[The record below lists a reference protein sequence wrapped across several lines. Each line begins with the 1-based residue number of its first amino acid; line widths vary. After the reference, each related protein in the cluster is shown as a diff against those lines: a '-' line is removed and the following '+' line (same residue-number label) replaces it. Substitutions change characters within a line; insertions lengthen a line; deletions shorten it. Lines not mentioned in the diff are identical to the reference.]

1 MLQQLAGVNPCVI
14 PASRTLSMTIIPEAL
29 VTACMSQDMKTIS
42 MPHIS
47 SALVSHCVGLEF
59 EQRCNGHNGVYL
71 ATGDESFFRAIA
83 EGMVLLMTPRDTL
96 CKNCRGRLLL
106 DAN

>member
-29 VTACMSQDMKTIS
+29 VTACMLQDMKTIS

-59 EQRCNGHNGVYL
+59 EQRCDGHNGVYL
-71 ATGDESFFRAIA
+71 ATGDESLFRAIA

>member
-1 MLQQLAGVNPCVI
+1 
-14 PASRTLSMTIIPEAL
+14 MTIIPEAL
-29 VTACMSQDMKTIS
+29 VTACMLQDMKTIS
-42 MPHIS
+42 MP
-47 SALVSHCVGLEF
+47 
-59 EQRCNGHNGVYL
+59 CNGHNGVYL
-71 ATGDESFFRAIA
+71 ATGGESFFRAIA